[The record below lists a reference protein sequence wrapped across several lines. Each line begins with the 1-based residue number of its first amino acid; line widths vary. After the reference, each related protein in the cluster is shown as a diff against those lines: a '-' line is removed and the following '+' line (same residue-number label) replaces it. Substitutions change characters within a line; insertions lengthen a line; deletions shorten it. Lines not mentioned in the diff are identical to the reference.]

1 MRLRSKM
8 DENKNKKIRDLTKQ
22 EFIELVKEQL
32 SVNQIEVSGIIV
44 GSQKSNLKEIE
55 ETVNRLIDKHKDF
68 LLLRKELKL
77 KTGFE

>member
-1 MRLRSKM
+1 M

-77 KTGFE
+77 KTGFSD